1 MPLLLPAKKVFKS
14 PYGIILRS
22 MLRCTKPVLYT
33 EIQSFLTGA
42 HYAVAFAMLVMPL
55 CPEYVENI
63 SSRSLKKPSDQRKLR
78 LLSAYFSIFE

>member
-33 EIQSFLTGA
+33 EIQPFLAGA
-42 HYAVAFAMLVMPL
+42 LHYAVASYALGNCCHANLFDKFG
-55 CPEYVENI
+55 CN
-63 SSRSLKKPSDQRKLR
+63 SCS
-78 LLSAYFSIFE
+78 